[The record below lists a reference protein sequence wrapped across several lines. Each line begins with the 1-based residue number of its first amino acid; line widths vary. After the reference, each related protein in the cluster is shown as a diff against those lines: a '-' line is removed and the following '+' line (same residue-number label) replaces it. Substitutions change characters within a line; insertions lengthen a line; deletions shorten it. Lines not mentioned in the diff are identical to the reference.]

1 MRYHKIPDETVKRL
15 PLYWRA
21 LKLMSARG
29 DIHVSSQKLADIS
42 HINPWQIRKDLSYFG
57 ALGVRGIG
65 YETKKLSETIGDI
78 LRLNGTQKA
87 ALVGV
92 GNLGQ
97 ALLKYSGSK
106 SFGLDII
113 AAFDKH
119 PQRIGKTVNQVKIDN
134 ISKLRELKRRKIHIG
149 ILTVP
154 EAQAQE
160 VAVELV
166 NVGVCGIL
174 NFAPL
179 HLDLPKKVTVINIDI
194 ALDLALLPYYMPANL
209 VSRKCIVKQNNY

>member
-15 PLYWRA
+15 PLYWRT
-21 LKLMSARG
+21 LKFMSAQG
-29 DIHVSSQKLADIS
+29 DTHVSSKKLADIS

-65 YETKKLSETIGDI
+65 YETKKLSQKIGDI

-87 ALVGV
+87 ALIGV

-97 ALLKYSGSK
+97 ALLKYSGFK
-106 SFGLDII
+106 SYGLDII

-119 PQRIGKTVNQVKIDN
+119 PQKIGKTVNQITVDN
-134 ISKLRELKRRKIHIG
+134 ISKLHELKRSKIHIG
-149 ILTVP
+149 IITVP

-194 ALDLALLPYYMPANL
+194 ALDLALLPYYMPAKL
-209 VSRKCIVKQNNY
+209 VSRKYIGKQNNY

>member
-21 LKLMSARG
+21 LKFMSAQG
-29 DIHVSSQKLADIS
+29 ETHISSQKLSDIS

-65 YETKKLSETIGDI
+65 YKTKKLSEKIGDI

-97 ALLKYSGSK
+97 ALLKYSGFK
-106 SFGLDII
+106 SYGLEII
-113 AAFDKH
+113 AAFDKNH
-119 PQRIGKTVNQVKIDN
+119 KTIGKTINQVTIDN
-134 ISKLRELKRRKIHIG
+134 ISKLRELKRSKIHIG
-149 ILTVP
+149 IITVP
-154 EAQAQE
+154 EAEAQE

-166 NVGVCGIL
+166 NAGVCGIL

-179 HLDLPKKVTVINIDI
+179 YLDLPKNVTVINIDI
-194 ALDLALLPYYMPANL
+194 ALDLALLPYYMPAKL
-209 VSRKCIVKQNNY
+209 VARRYIGK

>member
-15 PLYWRA
+15 PIYWRA
-21 LKLMSARG
+21 LKFISARG
-29 DIHVSSQKLADIS
+29 GTHISSQKLADIS

-65 YETKKLSETIGDI
+65 YETKKLSQKIGDI
-78 LRLNGTQKA
+78 LRLNGIQKA
-87 ALVGV
+87 ALIGV

-97 ALLKYSGSK
+97 ALLKYSGFK
-106 SFGLDII
+106 SYGLDII

-119 PQRIGKTVNQVKIDN
+119 PQRIGKTINQVKIDN
-134 ISKLRELKRRKIHIG
+134 ISKLNELKRSKIHIG

-160 VAVELV
+160 VALKLV
-166 NVGVCGIL
+166 DVGVCGIL

-179 HLDLPKKVTVINIDI
+179 HLDLPKKITVINIDI

-209 VSRKCIVKQNNY
+209 VSKKYIVKQNNY